1 MKKNKNNLVDLR
13 IKLDNAIDLGNMEEV
28 YALLNE
34 ISDFDKDFI
43 EPDDVYEFAKSVRLK
58 DKKGGNIM
66 KRKFNFKRTVVIAAA
81 IVAVVGIGVSGSAL
95 FKQYNFSDGDKFYT
109 LSADQNVDKEVLDE
123 IEKNIKDGKTIIP
136 PESNDKE
143 SGASVKKA
151 EIESFSSI
159 EEAEKHFSMKVS
171 TPNVMPD
178 LELKSVTGT
187 KTDFGEKGLSE
198 IWAVYGD
205 INEKCFGITVKKSDL
220 EPENYILSST
230 DMDKGSHDEYVSQK
244 GYKFD
249 KFNES
254 NDTKEK
260 TANIYTTLKD
270 NYQYSFVFY
279 NFSENEIK
287 EIVDSFDLSE

>member
-178 LELKSVTGT
+178 LELKS
-187 KTDFGEKGLSE
+187 
-198 IWAVYGD
+198 
-205 INEKCFGITVKKSDL
+205 FGITVKKSDL